1 MNKDFDFESVGKRTP
16 FRTPDGF
23 FNDMQTRILEQ
34 ASEERRRR
42 KRLRWQMIVGGVLSA
57 AAMIAGIVF
66 FIGVKPDNTSQPLPA
81 EWVAQNGVDAM
92 DLYLQGLS
100 DEELEHWIEF
110 SENDIFYELTTEN
123 LNEDED

>member
-1 MNKDFDFESVGKRTP
+1 MKKEFDFESVGKRTP

-42 KRLRWQMIVGGVLSA
+42 KQLRWQMIIGGVLSA

-66 FIGVKPDNTSQPLPA
+66 FIGAKPDTTSQPLPT
-81 EWVAQNGVDAM
+81 EWVAQNGFDAM